1 MLIGLFYNIYKILNC
16 NLMVVICFRS
26 SNIESPG
33 ELLNIGSAI
42 HVVQLV
48 CQYARFGSYGIVDW
62 WEVLILIIGFRKLG
76 TQQLAFLRI
85 T

>member
-1 MLIGLFYNIYKILNC
+1 MFQVFKHRKPTKI
-16 NLMVVICFRS
+16 
-26 SNIESPG
+26 
-33 ELLNIGSAI
+33 LNIGSTI

-62 WEVLILIIGFRKLG
+62 WGVLILIIGFRKLR

-85 T
+85 M